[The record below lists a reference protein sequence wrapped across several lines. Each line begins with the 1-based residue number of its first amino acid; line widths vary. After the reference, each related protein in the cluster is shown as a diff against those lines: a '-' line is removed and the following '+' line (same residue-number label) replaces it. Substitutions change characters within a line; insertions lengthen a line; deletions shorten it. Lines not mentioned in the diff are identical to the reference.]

1 MSIVLLHILL
11 IIGLA
16 WAAFMLCSIP
26 VVHGQRAPRAD
37 RGTSVLPNRSLQAF
51 RLMGD
56 LAHLA
61 RIELRD
67 DVDAPGGNAIR
78 VIGRNGAGQEW
89 AIQLSQPTV
98 APVRRGDVLLARLWL
113 RCIESMTGEGSAG
126 FVFERSG
133 EPYTKDAE
141 MRLGASRQWV
151 EHFVPFRAS
160 EDYGPGEA
168 VVSIRL
174 GYDRQT
180 IEIAGLSVVNYAD
193 ELREEDLP
201 RTELTYAGRESDAA
215 WRREAE
221 TRIERHRK
229 QDLRIRVVDEAG
241 EAIEGASVEFE
252 QMRHAFG
259 FGTAVDAHHLLAN
272 TTDGERYRDTVAKHF
287 NLAVFENDMKWP
299 ALFEAYPAATDE
311 ALAWLIDRGFVV
323 RGHTLVWP
331 SWRWMPSKLPEY
343 ADDPERLRR
352 ITDAHIRQTVKH
364 FHPRLSDWDVVNEPY
379 SERDLI
385 ELLGGDVVMVDWFRA
400 ARAAGPGVRLFVND
414 FGIFDSGR
422 GINEHEEHFFN
433 TIRFLIE
440 QGTPLDGIGIQS
452 HFTTDLPSPAEIVRT
467 LDRFATFG
475 LPIVSTELSVDLN
488 DRDLQAD
495 YLRDY
500 MTAVFSHP
508 AVDGIMLWGFWS
520 ERHWRPEAGLW
531 ARDWT
536 IRPHGEAFLDL
547 IHRQWR
553 TRESQETNRRG
564 EVAIRGFQGSYEV
577 RVRLRD
583 GRSRVV
589 VLDLGREPMSA
600 VVKMGRSSEPI
611 EAMPL
616 IEHEPQHSRST
627 ARRTSAATRATVK
640 R

>member
-1 MSIVLLHILL
+1 VSIVLLHILL

-26 VVHGQRAPRAD
+26 VVHGQRAPKAD
-37 RGTSVLPNRSLQAF
+37 LGTSVLPDRPLHAF
-51 RLMGD
+51 RLMGN

-61 RIELRD
+61 RTELRD
-67 DVDAPGGNAIR
+67 DVDAPGGKAVR

-98 APVRRGDVLLARLWL
+98 VPVRRGDVLLARFWL
-113 RCIESMTGEGSAG
+113 RCIESMSGEGSAG
-126 FVFERSG
+126 FVFERNG
-133 EPYTKDAE
+133 EPHIKSVE

-151 EHFVPFRAS
+151 EHFVPFRAA

-168 VVSIRL
+168 VVNIRL

-180 IEIAGLSVVNYAD
+180 IEIAGLSVVNFAD
-193 ELREEDLP
+193 EVRYEDLP
-201 RTELTYAGRESDAA
+201 RTTLTYAGRASDAA

-221 TRIERHRK
+221 ARIEKHRK
-229 QDLRIRVVDEAG
+229 QDLRIRVVDETG
-241 EAIEGASVEFE
+241 EAIERAAVEFV

-259 FGTAVDAHHLLAN
+259 FGTAVDAHHLLTDTA
-272 TTDGERYRDTVAKHF
+272 DGERYRETVAKHF

-299 ALFEAYPAATDE
+299 VLFEGFPARTDK
-311 ALAWLIDRGFVV
+311 ALAWLIDHGFVV

-331 SWRWMPSKLPEY
+331 SWRWMPTKLLDHT
-343 ADDPERLRR
+343 DDPERLRR
-352 ITDAHIRQTVKH
+352 ITDEHIRQTVKH
-364 FHPRLSDWDVVNEPY
+364 FHPHLFDWDVVNEPY

-385 ELLGGDVVMVDWFRA
+385 ELLGGDAVMVDWFRA

-440 QGTPLDGIGIQS
+440 QGAPLDGIGIQS

-520 ERHWRPEAGLW
+520 GRHWRPEAGLW

-536 IRPHGEAFLDL
+536 IRPHGEAFVNL

-564 EVAIRGFQGSYEV
+564 EAAIRGFRGSYEV
-577 RVRLRD
+577 RVRLND

-589 VLDLGREPMSA
+589 VLDLEQEPTS
-600 VVKMGRSSEPI
+600 VVVNMGRSTEQT
-611 EAMPL
+611 EEMAV
-616 IEHEPQHSRST
+616 IEHAPQRSRS
-627 ARRTSAATRATVK
+627 ALRTTGSLTRATIK
-640 R
+640 Q